1 MFQTEDMFKA
11 FAPYRGN
18 AVVIPGRGGRHW
30 INLSDQPD
38 RDVPLGDPAMGG
50 HASFGLGLALA
61 RPDEKIILFDSEGD
75 ILMNMGALPTIAEKD
90 PKNFY
95 HFVLDNGVYA
105 TTGGQPVP
113 TAEHIQY
120 DVIATGS
127 GYPSTYAFDNLED
140 FTNNIEEILSK
151 PGPVFVTMKVTPEVE
166 NTPIS
171 QRVRWQKKTRHE
183 TIADLQKDLGPRKS

>member
-1 MFQTEDMFKA
+1 MFQTADMFKA
-11 FAPYRGN
+11 FAPFRGN

-50 HASFGLGLALA
+50 HASFAFGLAMS

-75 ILMNMGALPTIAEKD
+75 ILMNMGALTTIAEKD

-113 TAEHIQY
+113 NAENVQY
-120 DVIATGS
+120 DVIAKGC
-127 GYPSTYAFDNLED
+127 GYPSTYSFENLED

-151 PGPVFVTMKVTPEVE
+151 PGPVFVTMKVAPEGE
-166 NTPIS
+166 NTPIN
-171 QRVRWQKKTRHE
+171 QR
-183 TIADLQKDLGPRKS
+183 

>member
-50 HASFGLGLALA
+50 HASFALGLALA

-75 ILMNMGALPTIAEKD
+75 ILMNLGALPTIA
-90 PKNFY
+90 
-95 HFVLDNGVYA
+95 
-105 TTGGQPVP
+105 
-113 TAEHIQY
+113 
-120 DVIATGS
+120 
-127 GYPSTYAFDNLED
+127 
-140 FTNNIEEILSK
+140 
-151 PGPVFVTMKVTPEVE
+151 
-166 NTPIS
+166 
-171 QRVRWQKKTRHE
+171 
-183 TIADLQKDLGPRKS
+183 